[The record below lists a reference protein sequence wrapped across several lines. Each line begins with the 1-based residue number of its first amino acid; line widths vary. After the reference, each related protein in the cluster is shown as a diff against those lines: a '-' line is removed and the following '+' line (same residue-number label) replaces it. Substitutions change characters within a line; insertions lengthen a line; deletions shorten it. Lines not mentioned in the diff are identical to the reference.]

1 MSGRVYSAE
10 GPATT
15 DEERPHVCEAL
26 GCSALVSPAFVMCAR
41 HWRGVPSL
49 VRAEV
54 LKIYQRARDADRRP
68 SAAYL
73 AAFARAVLAVARR
86 EGRRGEEVERV
97 EALLRESEARI
108 RSEQDEAAFS

>member
-15 DEERPHVCEAL
+15 DEERPHACEAI

-41 HWRGVPSL
+41 HWRGVPSI

-54 LKIYQRARDADRRP
+54 LKRRSQDADRRP

-108 RSEQDEAAFS
+108 RTEQGEAAFS